1 MSDKYVIAKKS
12 FLIVYGENNK
22 TYITVN
28 QGQKWKV
35 IGEPHS
41 GFPWYALH
49 RNNVNMQVHRDDYIG
64 KFREVQNEIRDRD

>member
-35 IGEPHS
+35 IG
-41 GFPWYALH
+41 
-49 RNNVNMQVHRDDYIG
+49 
-64 KFREVQNEIRDRD
+64 